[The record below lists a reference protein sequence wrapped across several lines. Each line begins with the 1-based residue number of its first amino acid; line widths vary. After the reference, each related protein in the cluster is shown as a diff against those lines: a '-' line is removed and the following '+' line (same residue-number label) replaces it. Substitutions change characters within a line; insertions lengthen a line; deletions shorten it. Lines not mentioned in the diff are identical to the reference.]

1 MASGG
6 EVENTDPLDRAGQ
19 SILRLLQ
26 KAGDATDQDRRH
38 ALEMAQRL
46 SQELRAAQDR
56 IAQFEDDLA
65 AHRDRAERAELW
77 LDKIRTEIEQQFPRG
92 GHNAPR
98 RLECF
103 FTVQQKPGI

>member
-6 EVENTDPLDRAGQ
+6 EVENTDPPDRTGQ

-26 KAGDATDQDRRH
+26 KAGDATNQDRRH
-38 ALEMAQRL
+38 ASEMAQRL
-46 SQELRAAQDR
+46 SQELCAAQDR
-56 IAQFEDDLA
+56 IAQLEDDLA